1 MRLVSFH
8 QKGKSRFAQSACSG
22 AAARGTSRPD
32 LSPRP
37 IRTFR
42 RVRSGPFFCSK
53 WVGESR
59 RAPSLGSSERFGFD
73 ERGKC
78 VFDCVG
84 RHGGVDGARWFFRPS
99 FRLADLWWRLASDRR
114 NCFKPI
120 RSHRC
125 SAFRCACRLRV
136 GVDQRGKTCIFPIVQ
151 GGIAPA
157 VADRRG
163 NPHPFLIWRMRRCIP
178 VSMKRASVFCIR
190 RNGLTASSSPH
201 FQNEIDLSL

>member
-22 AAARGTSRPD
+22 AAARGASRPD

-37 IRTFR
+37 ARVLR
-42 RVRSGPFFCSK
+42 RVRSGPFAASDP
-53 WVGESR
+53 G
-59 RAPSLGSSERFGFD
+59 PSFARSGWASLVVRLLSARLRVLDSTNAE
-73 ERGKC
+73 KC
-78 VFDCVG
+78 VFDRVG
-84 RHGGVDGARWFFRPS
+84 RHGGVDGARWFSRPS

-114 NCFKPI
+114 SCFKSI

-136 GVDQRGKTCIFPIVQ
+136 GVDQRGKTCIFLIVQ

-157 VADRRG
+157 AADRRG
-163 NPHPFLIWRMRRCIP
+163 NPHSFLI
-178 VSMKRASVFCIR
+178 
-190 RNGLTASSSPH
+190 
-201 FQNEIDLSL
+201 